1 MKAMKIMESFMKCRF
16 TLQEVY
22 EKIARIKTEP
32 GNKWDGIIP
41 PKINELKIVDLFHAE
56 SKSALDALVKQIK
69 IVMADPHTGNASAN
83 EAPSLSEAQRIAL
96 QEAENRL
103 SSMLEATMTQLHE
116 AVDSARQVAKQIPKP
131 KVATAVDAML
141 EKMIQPVEAMMAA
154 YSRLP
159 SAWQDA
165 ANSLELQSAAEQ
177 QQTPPKEITKVSD
190 AVSSPSGNE
199 AKDLESD
206 AEADALLNKPMYE
219 IMYENWRQARQ
230 DSGAPCSEEDYDYF
244 EDIYG
249 PDASPLESPAE
260 DPSIWRPLEEL
271 NVTAPASGNGV
282 GSSVETSD
290 GQMPVC
296 NCPAVETTL
305 AGNNIVYAGML
316 TSPVPE
322 SI

>member
-190 AVSSPSGNE
+190 AVSSPPATKQKTWSPMQ
-199 AKDLESD
+199 
-206 AEADALLNKPMYE
+206 KPMH
-219 IMYENWRQARQ
+219 
-230 DSGAPCSEEDYDYF
+230 C
-244 EDIYG
+244 
-249 PDASPLESPAE
+249 
-260 DPSIWRPLEEL
+260 
-271 NVTAPASGNGV
+271 
-282 GSSVETSD
+282 
-290 GQMPVC
+290 
-296 NCPAVETTL
+296 
-305 AGNNIVYAGML
+305 
-316 TSPVPE
+316 
-322 SI
+322 